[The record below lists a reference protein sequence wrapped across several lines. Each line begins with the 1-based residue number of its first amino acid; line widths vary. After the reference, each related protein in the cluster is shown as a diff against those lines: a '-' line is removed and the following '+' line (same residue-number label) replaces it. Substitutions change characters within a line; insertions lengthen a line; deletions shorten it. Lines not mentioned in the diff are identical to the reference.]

1 MKPNAASINQ
11 FLRENIMEKT
21 VWDQC
26 LNELKTDLSESQY
39 NTWIRPLI
47 YSRDEHSDTITLFA
61 PNKFVVDW
69 VEKNYLKKIKSIA
82 QEASGQTTSV
92 AILVGEDS
100 PGDPSVKVSPNASNK
115 ITGTPLNSLYTF
127 ENFVGG
133 KSNQIARAAAL
144 QIAENPGQSYNPFF
158 IYGGVGLGKTHLMQS
173 VGNEIREQQKDKK
186 IAYVHSERF
195 VGEMVSAI
203 QHNSLNSF
211 KSDYRSLDVLLIDDI
226 QFLAGKEKSQEEFF
240 HTFNVLIESGS
251 QIIIT
256 SDKYPKEIRGLEE
269 RLRSRFGWGLTV
281 SIDPPEMETS
291 VAILLVK
298 AGLEGFNLPEDVAF
312 FICENIRSN
321 VRELEGALRKI
332 IATSR
337 FTGVSPSVEM
347 AKDCLKDLLSL
358 QSRTLTTASIQKT
371 VAEYF
376 NIRVSDL
383 HSKKRSRSITRPRQ
397 LAMAVTKELTTYSL
411 PEIGDSFGGRDH
423 TTVIHACKKIAE
435 LRKND
440 VSVDE
445 DYKNVMRL
453 LSL

>member
-1 MKPNAASINQ
+1 
-11 FLRENIMEKT
+11 MEKT

-26 LNELKTDLSESQY
+26 LNELKTDLSESQF

-69 VEKNYLKKIKSIA
+69 VEKNYLHKIKTIA
-82 QEASGQTTSV
+82 QDAGGQTTSV
-92 AILVGEDS
+92 SILVGDDQPVTDDGLS
-100 PGDPSVKVSPNASNK
+100 ANQKKSK
-115 ITGTPLNSLYTF
+115 ITGSTLNKLYTF

-173 VGNEIREQQKDKK
+173 VGNEIIAQEKNKK

-203 QHNSLNSF
+203 QHNNLNSF
-211 KSDYRSLDVLLIDDI
+211 KNDYRSLDVLLIDDI

-256 SDKYPKEIRGLEE
+256 SDKFPKEIRGLEE

-298 AGLEGFNLPEDVAF
+298 AELESFNLPEEVAF

-337 FTGVSPSVEM
+337 FTGVDPSIEM
-347 AKDCLKDLLSL
+347 ARDCLKDLLSL
-358 QSRTLTTASIQKT
+358 QSRTLTTSSIQKV
-371 VAEYF
+371 VAEYY

-435 LRKND
+435 LRDND
-440 VSVDE
+440 ITVNE
-445 DYKNVMRL
+445 DFKNVVRL
-453 LSL
+453 LTL

>member
-1 MKPNAASINQ
+1 
-11 FLRENIMEKT
+11 MEKT

-26 LNELKTDLSESQY
+26 LNELKTDLSESQF

-69 VEKNYLKKIKSIA
+69 VEKNYLTKIKTIA
-82 QEASGQTTSV
+82 QEAGGQTTSIS
-92 AILVGEDS
+92 ILVGDDQPPIENNANS
-100 PGDPSVKVSPNASNK
+100 SEQTTKVTGATLNK
-115 ITGTPLNSLYTF
+115 LYTF

-173 VGNEIREQQKDKK
+173 VGNEIITQKKNK
-186 IAYVHSERF
+186 RIAYVHSERF

-203 QHNSLNSF
+203 QHNNLNSF
-211 KSDYRSLDVLLIDDI
+211 KNDYRSLDVLLIDDI

-256 SDKYPKEIRGLEE
+256 SDKFPKEIKGLEE

-298 AGLEGFNLPEDVAF
+298 ARLEGFSLPEEVAF

-337 FTGVSPSVEM
+337 FTGVDPSIEM
-347 AKDCLKDLLSL
+347 ARECLKDLLSL
-358 QSRTLTTASIQKT
+358 QSRTLTTSSIQKV
-371 VAEYF
+371 VAEYY

-397 LAMAVTKELTTYSL
+397 LAMAVTKELTNYSL

-435 LRKND
+435 LKEKD
-440 VSVDE
+440 ITVSE
-445 DYKNVMRL
+445 DFKNVIRL
-453 LSL
+453 LTL

>member
-26 LNELKTDLSESQY
+26 LNELKTDLSESQF

-47 YSRDEHSDTITLFA
+47 YTRDEHSDTITLFA

-69 VEKNYLKKIKSIA
+69 VEKNYLKKIRSIA
-82 QEASGQTTSV
+82 QEAGGLTTSV
-92 AILVGEDS
+92 SILVGEDKPDKPVDNS
-100 PGDPSVKVSPNASNK
+100 PVNTMKKV
-115 ITGTPLNSLYTF
+115 TGTPLNKLYTF

-173 VGNEIREQQKDKK
+173 VGNEIREQKKDKNV
-186 IAYVHSERF
+186 AYVHSERF

-203 QHNSLNSF
+203 QHNNLNSF

-256 SDKYPKEIRGLEE
+256 SDKYPKEIKGLEE

-298 AGLEGFNLPEDVAF
+298 AGLEGFELPEEVAF

-337 FTGVSPSVEM
+337 FTGVSPSVDM
-347 AKDCLKDLLSL
+347 ARDCLKDLLSL

-371 VAEYF
+371 VAEYY

-397 LAMAVTKELTTYSL
+397 LAMALAKELTNHSL
-411 PEIGDSFGGRDH
+411 PEIGDAFGGRDH
-423 TTVIHACKKIAE
+423 TTVLHACRKIEE
-435 LRKND
+435 LRESSRD
-440 VSVDE
+440 IRE
-445 DYKNVMRL
+445 DYNNLLRL
-453 LSL
+453 LTA

>member
-1 MKPNAASINQ
+1 
-11 FLRENIMEKT
+11 MEKT

-26 LNELKTDLSESQY
+26 LNELKTDLSESQF

-69 VEKNYLKKIKSIA
+69 VEKNYLSKIKSIA
-82 QEASGQTTSV
+82 QEAGGQTTSV
-92 AILVGEDS
+92 SILVGDDQLEPDS
-100 PGDPSVKVSPNASNK
+100 NIGVKQKKLK
-115 ITGTPLNSLYTF
+115 ITGSSLNKLYTF

-173 VGNEIREQQKDKK
+173 VGNEIIAQEKNRR

-203 QHNSLNSF
+203 QHNNLNSF
-211 KSDYRSLDVLLIDDI
+211 KNDYRSLDVLLIDDI

-256 SDKYPKEIRGLEE
+256 SDKFPKEIKGLEE

-332 IATSR
+332 IATSN
-337 FTGVSPSVEM
+337 FTGVEPSIEM
-347 AKDCLKDLLSL
+347 ARECLKDLLSL
-358 QSRTLTTASIQKT
+358 QSRTLTTASIQKV
-371 VAEYF
+371 VAEYY

-383 HSKKRSRSITRPRQ
+383 HPKKRSRSITRPRQ

-435 LRKND
+435 LKEKD
-440 VSVDE
+440 IAVSE
-445 DYKNVMRL
+445 DFKNVVRL
-453 LSL
+453 LTL

>member
-1 MKPNAASINQ
+1 
-11 FLRENIMEKT
+11 MEKT
-21 VWDQC
+21 VWDLC
-26 LNELKTDLSESQY
+26 LNELKTDLSESQF

-69 VEKNYLKKIKSIA
+69 VEKNYLNKIKTIA
-82 QEASGQTTSV
+82 QEAGGQTTSV
-92 AILVGEDS
+92 SILVGDDQ
-100 PGDPSVKVSPNASNK
+100 PAAKNLVSTTDQKTK
-115 ITGTPLNSLYTF
+115 ITGSTLNKLYTF

-173 VGNEIREQQKDKK
+173 VGNEIIAQQKNKR

-203 QHNSLNSF
+203 QHNNLNSF
-211 KSDYRSLDVLLIDDI
+211 KNDYRSLDVLLIDDI

-256 SDKYPKEIRGLEE
+256 SDKFPKEIKGLEE

-298 AGLEGFNLPEDVAF
+298 AKLEGFNLPEEVAF

-332 IATSR
+332 IATSN
-337 FTGVSPSVEM
+337 FTGVEPSTEM
-347 AKDCLKDLLSL
+347 ARECLKDLLSL
-358 QSRTLTTASIQKT
+358 QSRTLTTASIQKV
-371 VAEYF
+371 VAEYY

-435 LRKND
+435 LREKD
-440 VSVDE
+440 MAVSE
-445 DYKNVMRL
+445 DFKNVVRL
-453 LSL
+453 LTL

>member
-1 MKPNAASINQ
+1 
-11 FLRENIMEKT
+11 MEKT

-26 LNELKTDLSESQY
+26 LNELKTDLSESQF

-69 VEKNYLKKIKSIA
+69 VEKNYLNKIKTIA
-82 QEASGQTTSV
+82 QEAGGQTTSV
-92 AILVGEDS
+92 SILVGDDLPEADNS
-100 PGDPSVKVSPNASNK
+100 ISANHKKLK
-115 ITGTPLNSLYTF
+115 ITGSKLNKLYTF

-173 VGNEIREQQKDKK
+173 VGNEIIAQEKDKK

-211 KSDYRSLDVLLIDDI
+211 KNDYRSLDVLLIDDI

-256 SDKYPKEIRGLEE
+256 SDKFPKEIKGLEE

-298 AGLEGFNLPEDVAF
+298 AELEGFNLPEEVAF

-332 IATSR
+332 IATSS
-337 FTGVSPSVEM
+337 FTGVDPSIEM
-347 AKDCLKDLLSL
+347 ARECLKDLLSL
-358 QSRTLTTASIQKT
+358 QSRTLTTASIQKV
-371 VAEYF
+371 VAEYY

-397 LAMAVTKELTTYSL
+397 LAMAVTKELTTFSL

-435 LRKND
+435 LRDKDIAVN
-440 VSVDE
+440 E
-445 DYKNVMRL
+445 DFKNVVRL
-453 LSL
+453 LTL

>member
-1 MKPNAASINQ
+1 
-11 FLRENIMEKT
+11 MEKT

-26 LNELKTDLSESQY
+26 LNELKTDLSESQF

-69 VEKNYLKKIKSIA
+69 VEKNYLKKIKLIA
-82 QEASGQTTSV
+82 QEAGGQTTSV

-100 PGDPSVKVSPNASNK
+100 SGDPSVKVTPNASNK
-115 ITGTPLNSLYTF
+115 VTGTPLNGLYTF

-144 QIAENPGQSYNPFF
+144 QISENPGQSYNPFF

-173 VGNEIREQQKDKK
+173 VGNEIKEQQKDKK

-298 AGLEGFNLPEDVAF
+298 AGLEGFDLPEDVAF

-337 FTGVSPSVEM
+337 FTGVSPSVDM
-347 AKDCLKDLLSL
+347 ARECLKDLLSL

-435 LRKND
+435 LRNND

-445 DYKNVMRL
+445 DYKNVIRL

>member
-1 MKPNAASINQ
+1 
-11 FLRENIMEKT
+11 MEKT

-26 LNELKTDLSESQY
+26 LNELKTDLSESQF

-69 VEKNYLKKIKSIA
+69 VEKNYLTKIKTIA
-82 QEASGQTTSV
+82 QEAGGQTTSIS
-92 AILVGEDS
+92 ILVGDDQPPIEN
-100 PGDPSVKVSPNASNK
+100 NASSSEQTTKVTGATLNK
-115 ITGTPLNSLYTF
+115 LYTF

-173 VGNEIREQQKDKK
+173 VGNEIITQKKNK
-186 IAYVHSERF
+186 RIAYVHSERF

-203 QHNSLNSF
+203 QHNNLNSF
-211 KSDYRSLDVLLIDDI
+211 KNDYRSLDVLLIDDI

-256 SDKYPKEIRGLEE
+256 SDKFPKEIKGLEE

-298 AGLEGFNLPEDVAF
+298 ARLEGFSLPEEVAF

-337 FTGVSPSVEM
+337 FTGVEPSIEM
-347 AKDCLKDLLSL
+347 ARECLKDLLSL
-358 QSRTLTTASIQKT
+358 QSRTLTTSSIQKV
-371 VAEYF
+371 VAEYY

-397 LAMAVTKELTTYSL
+397 LAMAVTKELTNYSL

-435 LRKND
+435 LKEKD
-440 VSVDE
+440 ISVSE
-445 DYKNVMRL
+445 DFKNVIRL
-453 LSL
+453 LTL

>member
-1 MKPNAASINQ
+1 
-11 FLRENIMEKT
+11 MEKT

-26 LNELKTDLSESQY
+26 LNELKTDLSESQF

-69 VEKNYLKKIKSIA
+69 VEKNYLHKIKTIA
-82 QEASGQTTSV
+82 QEAGGQTTSV
-92 AILVGEDS
+92 SILVGDDQPVTDDGIS
-100 PGDPSVKVSPNASNK
+100 TNQKQSK
-115 ITGTPLNSLYTF
+115 ITGSTLNRLYTF

-173 VGNEIREQQKDKK
+173 VGNEIIAQEKNKK

-203 QHNSLNSF
+203 QHNNLNSF
-211 KSDYRSLDVLLIDDI
+211 KNDYRSLDVLLIDDI

-256 SDKYPKEIRGLEE
+256 SDKFPKEIRGLEE

-298 AGLEGFNLPEDVAF
+298 AELESFALPEEVAF

-337 FTGVSPSVEM
+337 FTGVEPSIDM
-347 AKDCLKDLLSL
+347 ARECLKDLLSL
-358 QSRTLTTASIQKT
+358 QSRTLTTASIQKV
-371 VAEYF
+371 VAEYY

-397 LAMAVTKELTTYSL
+397 LAMAVTKELTTFSL

-423 TTVIHACKKIAE
+423 STVIHACKKIAE
-435 LRKND
+435 LRDND
-440 VSVDE
+440 ITVSE
-445 DYKNVMRL
+445 DFKNVVRL
-453 LSL
+453 LTL

>member
-1 MKPNAASINQ
+1 M
-11 FLRENIMEKT
+11 RT
-21 VWDQC
+21 
-26 LNELKTDLSESQY
+26 
-39 NTWIRPLI
+39 
-47 YSRDEHSDTITLFA
+47 
-61 PNKFVVDW
+61 
-69 VEKNYLKKIKSIA
+69 A
-82 QEASGQTTSV
+82 QE
-92 AILVGEDS
+92 IR
-100 PGDPSVKVSPNASNK
+100 VKYCTNNIKQSYRY
-115 ITGTPLNSLYTF
+115 PLNRLYTF

-281 SIDPPEMETS
+281 SIDPPEMER
-291 VAILLVK
+291 LLQFSWLK
-298 AGLEGFNLPEDVAF
+298 QGLRVL
-312 FICENIRSN
+312 I
-321 VRELEGALRKI
+321 
-332 IATSR
+332 
-337 FTGVSPSVEM
+337 
-347 AKDCLKDLLSL
+347 CLKMLRFLYVKTYGQMFVSL
-358 QSRTLTTASIQKT
+358 RA
-371 VAEYF
+371 
-376 NIRVSDL
+376 
-383 HSKKRSRSITRPRQ
+383 H
-397 LAMAVTKELTTYSL
+397 
-411 PEIGDSFGGRDH
+411 
-423 TTVIHACKKIAE
+423 
-435 LRKND
+435 
-440 VSVDE
+440 
-445 DYKNVMRL
+445 
-453 LSL
+453 

>member
-1 MKPNAASINQ
+1 MKPNAASTNQ
-11 FLRENIMEKT
+11 ILREYIMEKT

-26 LNELKTDLSESQY
+26 LNELKTDLSESQF

-47 YSRDEHSDTITLFA
+47 CSRDEHSDTITLFA

-69 VEKNYLKKIKSIA
+69 VEKNYLKKIKTIA
-82 QEASGQTTSV
+82 QQAAGHTTSV
-92 AILVGEDS
+92 AILVGEDIPEENDS
-100 PGDPSVKVSPNASNK
+100 PKTESLKTRV
-115 ITGTPLNSLYTF
+115 TGTALNKLYTF

-158 IYGGVGLGKTHLMQS
+158 VYGGVGLGKTHLMQS
-173 VGNEIREQQKDKK
+173 VGNEIKEQQQNKK

-203 QHNSLNSF
+203 QHNNLNSF
-211 KSDYRSLDVLLIDDI
+211 KNDYRSLDVLLIDDI

-256 SDKYPKEIRGLEE
+256 SDKFPKEIKGLEE

-298 AGLEGFNLPEDVAF
+298 AGLEGFELPEDVAF

-337 FTGVSPSVEM
+337 FTGVEPSVDM
-347 AKDCLKDLLSL
+347 ARDCLKDLLSL
-358 QSRTLTTASIQKT
+358 QNRTLTTASIQKT

-423 TTVIHACKKIAE
+423 TTVIHACKKIAA
-435 LRKND
+435 LREND
-440 VSVDE
+440 VSMDE
-445 DYKNVMRL
+445 DYRNVLRL

>member
-1 MKPNAASINQ
+1 MYKRQ
-11 FLRENIMEKT
+11 
-21 VWDQC
+21 
-26 LNELKTDLSESQY
+26 
-39 NTWIRPLI
+39 
-47 YSRDEHSDTITLFA
+47 
-61 PNKFVVDW
+61 
-69 VEKNYLKKIKSIA
+69 
-82 QEASGQTTSV
+82 
-92 AILVGEDS
+92 
-100 PGDPSVKVSPNASNK
+100 
-115 ITGTPLNSLYTF
+115 
-127 ENFVGG
+127 
-133 KSNQIARAAAL
+133 
-144 QIAENPGQSYNPFF
+144 
-158 IYGGVGLGKTHLMQS
+158 
-173 VGNEIREQQKDKK
+173 NEIREQQKNKN

-203 QHNSLNSF
+203 QHNSLNNF

-256 SDKYPKEIRGLEE
+256 SEKYPKEIRGLEE

-298 AGLEGFNLPEDVAF
+298 AELEGFDLPEDVAF
-312 FICENIRSN
+312 FICENIRTN

-337 FTGVSPSVEM
+337 FTGVSPSVDM
-347 AKDCLKDLLSL
+347 ARDCLKDLLSL

-371 VAEYF
+371 VAEYY

-397 LAMAVTKELTTYSL
+397 LAMAVTKELTTFSL

-435 LRKND
+435 LRKSNI
-440 VSVDE
+440 SVDE
-445 DYKNVMRL
+445 DYKNVVRL

>member
-1 MKPNAASINQ
+1 
-11 FLRENIMEKT
+11 MEKT

-26 LNELKTDLSESQY
+26 LNELKTDLSESQF

-47 YSRDEHSDTITLFA
+47 YSRDEQSDTITLFA

-69 VEKNYLKKIKSIA
+69 VEKNYLHKIKTIA
-82 QEASGQTTSV
+82 QEAGGQTTSV
-92 AILVGEDS
+92 SILVGDDKPVTDDGIS
-100 PGDPSVKVSPNASNK
+100 ADQRKSK
-115 ITGTPLNSLYTF
+115 ITGSTLNKLYTF

-173 VGNEIREQQKDKK
+173 VGNEIIAQEKNKK

-203 QHNSLNSF
+203 QHNNLNSF
-211 KSDYRSLDVLLIDDI
+211 KNDYRSLDVLLIDDI

-256 SDKYPKEIRGLEE
+256 SDKFPKEIRGLEE

-298 AGLEGFNLPEDVAF
+298 AQLESFDLPEEVAF

-337 FTGVSPSVEM
+337 FTGVEPSIDM
-347 AKDCLKDLLSL
+347 ARECLKDLLSL
-358 QSRTLTTASIQKT
+358 QSRTLTTASIQKV
-371 VAEYF
+371 VAEYY

-435 LRKND
+435 LRD
-440 VSVDE
+440 SDITVSE
-445 DYKNVMRL
+445 DFKNVIRL
-453 LSL
+453 LTL

>member
-1 MKPNAASINQ
+1 
-11 FLRENIMEKT
+11 MEKT

-26 LNELKTDLSESQY
+26 LNELKTDLSESQF

-69 VEKNYLKKIKSIA
+69 VEKNYLHRIRTIA
-82 QEASGQTTSV
+82 QEAGGQTTSV
-92 AILVGEDS
+92 SILVGDDQPVTDDGIS
-100 PGDPSVKVSPNASNK
+100 TNQKQSK
-115 ITGTPLNSLYTF
+115 ITGSTLNRLYTF

-173 VGNEIREQQKDKK
+173 VGNEIIAQEKNKK

-203 QHNSLNSF
+203 QHNNLNSF
-211 KSDYRSLDVLLIDDI
+211 KNDYRSLDVLLIDDI

-256 SDKYPKEIRGLEE
+256 SDKFPKEIRGLEE

-298 AGLEGFNLPEDVAF
+298 AELESFDLPEEVAF

-337 FTGVSPSVEM
+337 FTGVEPSIDM
-347 AKDCLKDLLSL
+347 ARECLKDLLSL
-358 QSRTLTTASIQKT
+358 QSRTLTTASIQKV
-371 VAEYF
+371 VAEYY
-376 NIRVSDL
+376 N
-383 HSKKRSRSITRPRQ
+383 
-397 LAMAVTKELTTYSL
+397 
-411 PEIGDSFGGRDH
+411 
-423 TTVIHACKKIAE
+423 
-435 LRKND
+435 
-440 VSVDE
+440 
-445 DYKNVMRL
+445 
-453 LSL
+453 LSLIHI

>member
-1 MKPNAASINQ
+1 
-11 FLRENIMEKT
+11 MEKT

-26 LNELKTDLSESQY
+26 LNELKTDLSESQF

-69 VEKNYLKKIKSIA
+69 VEKNYLNRIRHIA
-82 QEASGQTTSV
+82 QEAGGQTTSV
-92 AILVGEDS
+92 SVLVGDDTPEKQDKPYKS
-100 PGDPSVKVSPNASNK
+100 EQPRKV
-115 ITGTPLNSLYTF
+115 TGTTLNKLYSF

-173 VGNEIREQQKDKK
+173 VGNEIIAKSKNKK
-186 IAYVHSERF
+186 VAYVHSERF

-203 QHNSLNSF
+203 QHNNLNSF
-211 KSDYRSLDVLLIDDI
+211 KNDYRSLDVLLIDDI

-256 SDKYPKEIRGLEE
+256 SDKFPKEIKGLEE

-298 AGLEGFNLPEDVAF
+298 SELEDFKLPEEVAF

-337 FTGVSPSVEM
+337 FTGVEPSVEM
-347 AKDCLKDLLSL
+347 ARDCLKDLLSL
-358 QSRTLTTASIQKT
+358 QSRTLTTSSIQKA
-371 VAEYF
+371 VAEYY

-397 LAMAVTKELTTYSL
+397 LAMAITKELTSYSL

-435 LRKND
+435 LKESN
-440 VSVDE
+440 VTVNE
-445 DYKNVMRL
+445 DYKNLVRL
-453 LSL
+453 LTL

>member
-1 MKPNAASINQ
+1 
-11 FLRENIMEKT
+11 MEKT

-26 LNELKTDLSESQY
+26 LNELKTDLSESQF

-69 VEKNYLKKIKSIA
+69 VEKNYLNKIKTIA
-82 QEASGQTTSV
+82 QEAGGQTTSV
-92 AILVGEDS
+92 SILVGDDQPLADS
-100 PGDPSVKVSPNASNK
+100 SISTNQKISK
-115 ITGTPLNSLYTF
+115 ITGSTLNKLYTF

-173 VGNEIREQQKDKK
+173 VGNEIIAQEKNKK

-211 KSDYRSLDVLLIDDI
+211 KNDYRSLDVLLIDDI

-256 SDKYPKEIRGLEE
+256 SDKFPKEIRGLEE

-298 AGLEGFNLPEDVAF
+298 AELESFNLPEEVAF

-337 FTGVSPSVEM
+337 FTGVDPSIDM
-347 AKDCLKDLLSL
+347 ARDCLKDLLSL
-358 QSRTLTTASIQKT
+358 QSRTLTTASIQKV
-371 VAEYF
+371 VAEYY

-397 LAMAVTKELTTYSL
+397 LAMAVTKELTNYSL

-435 LRKND
+435 LRDND
-440 VSVDE
+440 ITVSE
-445 DYKNVMRL
+445 DFKNVVRL
-453 LSL
+453 LTL

>member
-1 MKPNAASINQ
+1 
-11 FLRENIMEKT
+11 
-21 VWDQC
+21 
-26 LNELKTDLSESQY
+26 
-39 NTWIRPLI
+39 
-47 YSRDEHSDTITLFA
+47 
-61 PNKFVVDW
+61 
-69 VEKNYLKKIKSIA
+69 
-82 QEASGQTTSV
+82 
-92 AILVGEDS
+92 
-100 PGDPSVKVSPNASNK
+100 
-115 ITGTPLNSLYTF
+115 
-127 ENFVGG
+127 
-133 KSNQIARAAAL
+133 
-144 QIAENPGQSYNPFF
+144 
-158 IYGGVGLGKTHLMQS
+158 MQS
-173 VGNEIREQQKDKK
+173 VGNEIIAQEKNKK

-203 QHNSLNSF
+203 QHNNLNSF
-211 KSDYRSLDVLLIDDI
+211 KNDYRSLDVLLIDDI

-256 SDKYPKEIRGLEE
+256 SDKFPKEIRGLEE

-298 AGLEGFNLPEDVAF
+298 AELESFDLPEEVAF

-337 FTGVSPSVEM
+337 FTGVEPSIDM
-347 AKDCLKDLLSL
+347 ARECLKDLLSL
-358 QSRTLTTASIQKT
+358 QSRTLTTASIQKV
-371 VAEYF
+371 VAEYY

-435 LRKND
+435 LRD
-440 VSVDE
+440 SDITVSE
-445 DYKNVMRL
+445 DFKNVVRL
-453 LSL
+453 LTL

>member
-1 MKPNAASINQ
+1 
-11 FLRENIMEKT
+11 MEKT

-26 LNELKTDLSESQY
+26 LNELKTDLSESQF

-69 VEKNYLKKIKSIA
+69 VEKNYLSKIKTIA
-82 QEASGQTTSV
+82 QEAGGQTTSV
-92 AILVGEDS
+92 SILVGDDQPVTDISTSTEQKKIKNTGS
-100 PGDPSVKVSPNASNK
+100 KLNK
-115 ITGTPLNSLYTF
+115 LYTF

-173 VGNEIREQQKDKK
+173 VGNEILAQQKNKR

-203 QHNSLNSF
+203 QHNNLNSF
-211 KSDYRSLDVLLIDDI
+211 KNDYRSLDVLLIDDI

-256 SDKYPKEIRGLEE
+256 SDKFPKEIKGLEE

-298 AGLEGFNLPEDVAF
+298 SKLEGFNLPEEVAF

-332 IATSR
+332 IATSS
-337 FTGVSPSVEM
+337 FTGVQPSIEM
-347 AKDCLKDLLSL
+347 ARECLKDLLSL
-358 QSRTLTTASIQKT
+358 QSRTLTTASIQKV
-371 VAEYF
+371 VAEYY

-435 LRKND
+435 LKEKDITMN
-440 VSVDE
+440 E
-445 DYKNVMRL
+445 DFKNVVRL
-453 LSL
+453 LTL

>member
-1 MKPNAASINQ
+1 
-11 FLRENIMEKT
+11 MEKT

-26 LNELKTDLSESQY
+26 LNELKTDLSESQF

-69 VEKNYLKKIKSIA
+69 VEKNYLSKIKTIA
-82 QEASGQTTSV
+82 QEAGGQTTSIS
-92 AILVGEDS
+92 ILVGDDQ
-100 PGDPSVKVSPNASNK
+100 PPADDNIKPSEQTTKV
-115 ITGTPLNSLYTF
+115 TGATLNRLYTF

-173 VGNEIREQQKDKK
+173 VGNEIITQKKNK
-186 IAYVHSERF
+186 RIAYVHSERF

-203 QHNSLNSF
+203 QHNNLNSF
-211 KSDYRSLDVLLIDDI
+211 KNDYRSLDVLLIDDI

-256 SDKYPKEIRGLEE
+256 SDKFPKEIKGLEE

-298 AGLEGFNLPEDVAF
+298 SRLEEFSLPEEVAF

-337 FTGVSPSVEM
+337 FTGVEPSIEM
-347 AKDCLKDLLSL
+347 ARECLKDLLSL
-358 QSRTLTTASIQKT
+358 QSRTLTTSSIQKV
-371 VAEYF
+371 VAEYY

-397 LAMAVTKELTTYSL
+397 LAMAVTKELTNYSL

-435 LRKND
+435 LKEKDTTVN
-440 VSVDE
+440 E
-445 DYKNVMRL
+445 DFKNVIRL
-453 LSL
+453 LTL